1 MTVHSFVRPECDP
14 IFDAGLTS
22 SPVEYSEM
30 VTQFGYVVLYST
42 IWPLA
47 PLMALMN
54 NWLELRSDAFKVT
67 THTRRP
73 VPVRSDTIG
82 PWLENM
88 VCDLVHRRCNTDET
102 SYQSFISWLAALT
115 NTALVY
121 LFRPNMQTGWIFKL
135 LFQTAGQTAAKSA
148 PGQTIENSIV
158 PALLLVLSASHGY
171 WILHVIVRHLLV
183 RALWMG
189 SPEAKEVERKEK
201 DMKECYLK
209 GLGPETSLE
218 GLPEEKKAA
227 ETGLW
232 ADEGRE
238 LIEGFVKT
246 A

>member
-1 MTVHSFVRPECDP
+1 
-14 IFDAGLTS
+14 
-22 SPVEYSEM
+22 M

-47 PLMALMN
+47 PVTALIN

-73 VPVRSDTIG
+73 IPVRSDTIG

-88 VCDLVHRRCNTDET
+88 VREITHRRRRTDEK
-102 SYQSFISWLAALT
+102 SQSFISWLAALT

-121 LFRPNMQTGWIFKL
+121 LFRPNTRAGWFSSV
-135 LFQTAGQTAAKSA
+135 LFQTTNQAAGKSA
-148 PGQTIENSIV
+148 PSQTIENSIV
-158 PALLLVLSASHGY
+158 PALLLTLSASHGY
-171 WILHVIVRHLLV
+171 FILHAVVRHFLE
-183 RALWMG
+183 RALWKG

-201 DMKECYLK
+201 GVKESFLK
-209 GLGPETSLE
+209 GLGPEE
-218 GLPEEKKAA
+218 GFVGVPEEKVA

-232 ADEGRE
+232 ADEGKG

>member
-1 MTVHSFVRPECDP
+1 
-14 IFDAGLTS
+14 
-22 SPVEYSEM
+22 M
-30 VTQFGYVVLYST
+30 VTQFGYVGLYST

-47 PLMALMN
+47 PLMALIN

-88 VCDLVHRRCNTDET
+88 VCNLMHRCRNTDRT
-102 SYQSFISWLAALT
+102 SSQSFISWLAALT

-121 LFRPNMQTGWIFKL
+121 LFRPDMQAGWIFRL
-135 LFQTAGQTAAKSA
+135 LFQAANQTAGKSA
-148 PGQTIENSIV
+148 PSQTIENSIV

-171 WILHVIVRHLLV
+171 WILHVIVRHILGRV
-183 RALWMG
+183 LWNG
-189 SPEAKEVERKEK
+189 SPEAKEIERKEK
-201 DMKECYLK
+201 GIKESYLK
-209 GLGPETSLE
+209 GLGSEADFEHVS
-218 GLPEEKKAA
+218 EEKGAA

-232 ADEGRE
+232 ADEGRGF
-238 LIEGFVKT
+238 IEGFVKT

>member
-1 MTVHSFVRPECDP
+1 
-14 IFDAGLTS
+14 
-22 SPVEYSEM
+22 M
-30 VTQFGYVVLYST
+30 VTQFGYVGLYST

-47 PLMALMN
+47 PLMALIN

-88 VCDLVHRRCNTDET
+88 VCEFMHGCYNTDGT
-102 SYQSFISWLAALT
+102 FSQSFISWLAALT

-121 LFRPNMQTGWIFKL
+121 LFRPHTQMGWISRI
-135 LFQTAGQTAAKSA
+135 LFQTTNQTAGKSA
-148 PGQTIENSIV
+148 PSQTIENSIV
-158 PALLLVLSASHGY
+158 PALLLVLSASHGF
-171 WILHVIVRHLLV
+171 WILRIIVRHLLG
-183 RALWMG
+183 RTLWNG

-201 DMKECYLK
+201 GIKESYLK
-209 GLGPETSLE
+209 GLGPEANFE
-218 GLPEEKKAA
+218 GASEKEAA
-227 ETGLW
+227 EIELW
-232 ADEGRE
+232 ADEGKE

>member
-1 MTVHSFVRPECDP
+1 
-14 IFDAGLTS
+14 
-22 SPVEYSEM
+22 M
-30 VTQFGYVVLYST
+30 VTQFGYVGLYST

-47 PLMALMN
+47 PLMALIN

-67 THTRRP
+67 AHKRRP

-88 VCDLVHRRCNTDET
+88 VCNLMHGCRNADWKSL
-102 SYQSFISWLAALT
+102 QSFISWLAALT

-121 LFRPNMQTGWIFKL
+121 LFRPHTHTGWISKL
-135 LFQTAGQTAAKSA
+135 LFQTTNQTTDKSA
-148 PGQTIENSIV
+148 PSQTIENSIA
-158 PALLLVLSASHGY
+158 PALLLVLFASHGY
-171 WILHVIVRHLLV
+171 WILHVIVRHLLG
-183 RALWMG
+183 RALWNG

-201 DMKECYLK
+201 GIKESYLK
-209 GLGPETSLE
+209 GLGPEADFK
-218 GLPEEKKAA
+218 GVPEEKGAA

-232 ADEGRE
+232 AEEGTG

>member
-1 MTVHSFVRPECDP
+1 
-14 IFDAGLTS
+14 
-22 SPVEYSEM
+22 M
-30 VTQFGYVVLYST
+30 VTQFGYVGLYST

-47 PLMALMN
+47 PLMALIN

-88 VCDLVHRRCNTDET
+88 VCNLMHIYRNTDRT
-102 SYQSFISWLAALT
+102 SQSFISWLAALT

-121 LFRPNMQTGWIFKL
+121 LFRPDMQTGWIFRL
-135 LFQTAGQTAAKSA
+135 LCQTGNQTVGKSA
-148 PGQTIENSIV
+148 PSQTIENSIV

-171 WILHVIVRHLLV
+171 WILHVIVRHLLG
-183 RALWMG
+183 RTLWNG

-201 DMKECYLK
+201 GIKESYLK
-209 GLGPETSLE
+209 GLGPEADFAVVS
-218 GLPEEKKAA
+218 EEKGGA

-232 ADEGRE
+232 ADEGRGF
-238 LIEGFVKT
+238 IEGFVKT